1 MKDIVFDDFR
11 NWMCDRFI
19 NSQSRRSAKLSPTY
33 LLTHESGIV
42 GDVINQIDRT
52 VWSKSSFDLYSDRI
66 KDAELLFYV
75 NDYKKTQTHPMKIII
90 NGRAIV
96 HRQDPNRMLTGGWDR
111 RRINAKYLIK
121 GKNEFVFAQNGILF
135 VDPHPDGVAESKY
148 CHSERSFD
156 S

>member
-75 NDYKKTQTHPMKIII
+75 NDYKKTQHYYIQAIKKDKLSIKNIILNI
-90 NGRAIV
+90 ICLMPKNIARSI
-96 HRQDPNRMLTGGWDR
+96 LT
-111 RRINAKYLIK
+111 IITNQIK
-121 GKNEFVFAQNGILF
+121 
-135 VDPHPDGVAESKY
+135 
-148 CHSERSFD
+148 
-156 S
+156 